1 MAINIYQPN
10 LLQTEEIFWSASILC
25 MTRTNLHPFLL
36 AVGIGMPGLAA
47 AGALGGPNSLNP
59 GGHAGPVA
67 PNMGIMAMMSAMP
80 PPSLTAIQ
88 GRTADAQS

>member
-1 MAINIYQPN
+1 MA
-10 LLQTEEIFWSASILC
+10 LTKF
-25 MTRTNLHPFLL
+25 HPFLL

-88 GRTADAQS
+88 ARTTDAPSCSSNQKKTSFCPLAASSER

>member
-1 MAINIYQPN
+1 
-10 LLQTEEIFWSASILC
+10 
-25 MTRTNLHPFLL
+25 
-36 AVGIGMPGLAA
+36 MPGLAA

-88 GRTADAQS
+88 GRTADAQSCSFHKKT